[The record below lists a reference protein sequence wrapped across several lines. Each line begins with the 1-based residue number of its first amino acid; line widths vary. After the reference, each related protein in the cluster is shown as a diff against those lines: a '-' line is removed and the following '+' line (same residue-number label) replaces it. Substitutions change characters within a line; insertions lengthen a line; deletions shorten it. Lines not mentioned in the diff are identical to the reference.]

1 MLAGDHVFVLLY
13 FNLFAF
19 TFGKYGGTGDVT
31 DDIDHGSEH
40 IQQAVQSED
49 QGDDLDRNP
58 CGAKYN
64 RERFAGK
71 LIALT
76 GSSGKT
82 STKEGQIR
90 IGGKQDDVEEHL
102 CVRRTSEARLHL
114 QVCVLIY
121 FITCTCA
128 LQIYVCIA
136 TYYCSKNGIEKIKCH
151 PYDVIVAIVTCAGA
165 SLRVGRATLPRCSR
179 NASLITAFV
188 IHSTPT

>member
-1 MLAGDHVFVLLY
+1 MPKRIHVYMCTYMHALIHYMYTCLVSQLHS
-13 FNLFAF
+13 AW
-19 TFGKYGGTGDVT
+19 
-31 DDIDHGSEH
+31 E
-40 IQQAVQSED
+40 QWWWRA
-49 QGDDLDRNP
+49 
-58 CGAKYN
+58 
-64 RERFAGK
+64 
-71 LIALT
+71 LIAVAT
-76 GSSGKT
+76 DWGKSSAQKGS
-82 STKEGQIR
+82 IR

-102 CVRRTSEARLHL
+102 CVRRPSEARLHL

-188 IHSTPT
+188 IHSTPTWAWTWKPPKQVRA